1 MYNLSILYEFF
12 VTTKKLLCKLFKYQR
27 QFVPDR
33 ECANAKPLAF
43 ELYKKGYKVWDIGHM
58 FKDYDYWCKKKART
72 EAEIM
77 QFYMPD

>member
-1 MYNLSILYEFF
+1 KMNKDILNEAIIA
-12 VTTKKLLCKLFKYQR
+12 TSLMPNTKQML
-27 QFVPDR
+27 V
-33 ECANAKPLAF
+33 